1 MLRFTYKTL
10 IWLLSLRIRTLGGEK
25 LELFCQAEKIPFQ
38 FGVPAVNRPN
48 PGHDDNIVAGGEPV
62 LLQAVDF
69 PQPAA
74 HSVPDHRVAQ
84 LGSRGQAQPV
94 FPPAVFPAVQNHGG
108 RNRAPALGVEPAEHS
123 VFL

>member
-1 MLRFTYKTL
+1 MP
-10 IWLLSLRIRTLGGEK
+10 GGE
-25 LELFCQAEKIPFQ
+25 IPFQ

-74 HSVPDHRVAQ
+74 HSVPDHGVPSLVPVVRPNRF
-84 LGSRGQAQPV
+84 SRRPFFRQYRTMVGET
-94 FPPAVFPAVQNHGG
+94 
-108 RNRAPALGVEPAEHS
+108 ALRPLA
-123 VFL
+123 

>member
-1 MLRFTYKTL
+1 M
-10 IWLLSLRIRTLGGEK
+10 
-25 LELFCQAEKIPFQ
+25 
-38 FGVPAVNRPN
+38 
-48 PGHDDNIVAGGEPV
+48 

-94 FPPAVFPAVQNHGG
+94 FPPAVFRQYRTMVGET
-108 RNRAPALGVEPAEHS
+108 ALRPLA
-123 VFL
+123 